1 MPNQRR
7 RAKDL
12 RRSQTEAEAF
22 VWGELRSRRFAGF
35 KFRRQVPLG
44 NYIVDFVCLEHGRV
58 SGVGR
63 DGRCHLAR
71 VAQASVAAPPK
82 RPLTPDPSP
91 ARGEGSRVD
100 EREQGQRDCRAD
112 TSVPRDAARSRPP
125 PLDGCTRATLAWR
138 ARDTRCSQDFIA
150 SRER

>member
-1 MPNQRR
+1 MPTHRR

-35 KFRRQVPLG
+35 KFRRQVQLG

-71 VAQASVAAPPK
+71 VARASVAAPPK
-82 RPLTPDPSP
+82 RPPTPHPSP
-91 ARGEGSRVD
+91 PVRTGVKGYRVSETWVTHLLYLVGA
-100 EREQGQRDCRAD
+100 ERTQLAERTR
-112 TSVPRDAARSRPP
+112 TLPP
-125 PLDGCTRATLAWR
+125 P
-138 ARDTRCSQDFIA
+138 
-150 SRER
+150 